1 LLLLKAEERCF
12 IILKFR
18 KTLVIS
24 IILIIAIILPIFPL
38 STLTLAYEVKVE
50 NESVGFV
57 STTDEVNRAKKIVE
71 NKSVGKVTEN
81 VDATITITPKTNI
94 DTASEVSSV
103 LTESLVKDKGIV
115 KVYGV
120 YANGVCIVAS
130 EDKALL
136 LNAIE
141 AYKSIV
147 QAQTGAD
154 IVMFEKN
161 VSVTECLSLQEK
173 LTNLDEAISV
183 LKEKVQVNYGF
194 YKVKEKEIK
203 YKTISKTDNHIYKG
217 VTKTIT
223 KGQTGL
229 VENTFLVV
237 FNNGKKVSKEQVKS
251 VEIVKAQDEVIVKG
265 TKKRP
270 EVTLKSGAKYCWPL
284 EQGANY
290 YISSYFG
297 YRSGRLHKGVD
308 IITNYGTKILAADDG
323 VVVRASWYSSYG
335 YCVDIRHNDGT
346 LTRYAHCSS
355 LDVVEGDQVVM
366 GEVIARVGSTGRS
379 TANHLHFEVWPGG
392 APVNP
397 MNYIVE

>member
-1 LLLLKAEERCF
+1 M
-12 IILKFR
+12 
-18 KTLVIS
+18 
-24 IILIIAIILPIFPL
+24 PIFPI
-38 STLTLAYEVKVE
+38 STLTLAYELKVE

-57 STTDEVNRAKKIVE
+57 SSNKDVKLAKEIVE
-71 NKSVGKVTEN
+71 KKAVGEVTKK
-81 VDATITITPKTNI
+81 VDATVTITPKVNI
-94 DTASEVSSV
+94 NTASEVSTV
-103 LTESLVKDKGIV
+103 LTDSLIKETNVV
-115 KVYGV
+115 KVYGI
-120 YANGVCIVAS
+120 YADGICIISS
-130 EDKALL
+130 EDKTLL

-141 AYKSIV
+141 AYKSEI
-147 QAQTGAD
+147 QAKTNAD
-154 IVMFEKN
+154 IVMFSQN
-161 VSVTECLSLQEK
+161 IAVTECLSLQEK

-194 YKVKEKEIK
+194 YKVKTKEIK

-217 VTKTIT
+217 ITKTIT

-229 VENTFLVV
+229 VEDTTLVV
-237 FNNGKKVSKEQVKS
+237 FNNGKKVSKELIKS
-251 VEIVKAQDEVIVKG
+251 VVLEETKDEVVVKG

-270 EVTLKSGAKYCWPL
+270 EVTLREGAKYCWPL
-284 EQGANY
+284 SLGANY

-355 LDVVEGDQVVM
+355 LDVVAGDQVVM
-366 GEVIARVGSTGRS
+366 GQVIARVGSTGRS
-379 TANHLHFEVWPGG
+379 TANHLHFEVWPGS